1 MFEYVFELASLRFYQ
16 HRLVTQDFQFDP
28 ELKSEA
34 VSFVQE
40 ITRNFQRKRYF
51 QWLSVPTACLNCSA
65 KNTLTIT

>member
-16 HRLVTQDFQFDP
+16 HRLVTQDFQFDS

-34 VSFVQE
+34 VSFVQN

-51 QWLSVPTACLNCSA
+51 QRLSVPPDVLSVPQKTH
-65 KNTLTIT
+65 